1 MYYYVRCNN
10 NHDFEFYSFSSK
22 KDFLESFN
30 DIEDVKFNSFES
42 AVDAIPDLA
51 DWAEVST
58 SLYYIA
64 SLFNYR
70 LNEAV
75 HNYHK
80 GDDDDAEIVGYRV
93 LDFLNQK
100 KAFLDYY
107 CDNDKKRRAKLS
119 AMINFDPAYENNF

>member
-1 MYYYVRCNN
+1 MYYYVRRNDKL
-10 NHDFEFYSFSSK
+10 DFEFYTFSSK

-30 DIEDVKFNSFES
+30 DIEDVNFNSFNS
-42 AVDAIPDLA
+42 AVDAIPDLSC
-51 DWAEVST
+51 WSEVAT

-75 HNYHK
+75 HNSYK
-80 GDDDDAEIVGYRV
+80 GEDEDAEVVGHRV
-93 LDFLNQK
+93 LDFLKQK

-107 CDNDKKRRAKLS
+107 CNNDKKRRAKLS
-119 AMINFDPAYENNF
+119 AMINFDPDYEN